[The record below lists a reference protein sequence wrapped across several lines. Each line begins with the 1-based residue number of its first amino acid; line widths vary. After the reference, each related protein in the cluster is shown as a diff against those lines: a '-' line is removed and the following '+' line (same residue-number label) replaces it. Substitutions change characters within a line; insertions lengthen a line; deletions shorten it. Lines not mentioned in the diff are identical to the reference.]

1 MNRAYYFNEVTALRK
16 CLLSWKERC
25 ICKKG
30 YYHLKTKVGL
40 CLCDTLQKNS
50 SNCIHHGLK
59 NCLNICFLL
68 LIFHLRDLFL
78 PNLLSAKSLLSSV
91 IGTSSVIGFSFLPF
105 VLRSSL
111 KSLISFSL
119 YVYNKKVRQEDINHL
134 IFMLKVL

>member
-1 MNRAYYFNEVTALRK
+1 MLTVKKVTCSK
-16 CLLSWKERC
+16 MQLSWKKRY

-30 YYHLKTKVGL
+30 YYHLKTKVRL
-40 CLCDTLQKNS
+40 CSCDTLQKDS

-59 NCLNICFLL
+59 TCLNICFLL

-78 PNLLSAKSLLSSV
+78 PNLLSAKSLPSSV
-91 IGTSSVIGFSFLPF
+91 IGTSSVIEFSFLSW

-119 YVYNKKVRQEDINHL
+119 YVYNKKVWQEDINHL